1 MRIHVT
7 VEPLGEHC
15 PEDEAMSGWLEDT
28 GVYVSVAAVD
38 DGDVED
44 PPDYS

>member
-7 VEPLGEHC
+7 VEPLGDSC
-15 PEDEAMSGWLEDT
+15 PEDDATNGWLEET
-28 GVYVSVAAVD
+28 GVYVSVATGD

-44 PPDYS
+44 PPAEV